1 MIKNLLFDL
10 GGVIMDIKRDD
21 CVAAFKAIGMADADK
36 YLGEYVQAGFFAGVE
51 NGSLTPEQFREAVR
65 GVIDREV
72 TDEEIDRA
80 FGSFLKGIPVHR
92 LDELKRLASRYNIY
106 LLSNTNPIMWN
117 QGIRR
122 YFAQQGKDIHHYF
135 KGIVTSFEARVMK
148 PDAAIFRYAEHKLGI
163 RPEETLFIDDSQT
176 NLDAAAALGF
186 HTLLAAPGT
195 EFYTELQ
202 KAGLAE

>member
-21 CVAAFKAIGMADADK
+21 CVAAFQAIGMADADR

-51 NGSLTPEQFREAVR
+51 NGSLSPAEFRAAVR
-65 GVIDREV
+65 EVIDRDV
-72 TDEEIDRA
+72 TDSQIDHA
-80 FGSFLKGIPVHR
+80 FGCFLKGIPLHR
-92 LDELKRLASRYNIY
+92 LEELERLATRYDVY
-106 LLSNTNPIMWN
+106 LLSNTNPIMWI

-122 YFAQQGKDIHHYF
+122 YFAQQGKDINHYF
-135 KGIVTSFEARVMK
+135 KGIVTSFEAKVMK
-148 PDAAIFRYAEHKLGI
+148 PDPRIFRYAEQKLGI

-176 NLDAAAALGF
+176 NLDAATALGF

-195 EFYTELQ
+195 EFYTELR